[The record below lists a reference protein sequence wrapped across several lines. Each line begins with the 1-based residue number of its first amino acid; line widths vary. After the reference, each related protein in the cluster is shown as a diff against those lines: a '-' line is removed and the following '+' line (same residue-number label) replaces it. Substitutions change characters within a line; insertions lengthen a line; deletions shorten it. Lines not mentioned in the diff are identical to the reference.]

1 MFKANLKAVVTLTA
15 AVAFAGCASTIE
27 IEERDSYAQPDW
39 YANCAQAGTEG
50 WFWTST
56 DYVYACGAGESRYQ
70 QAAEEQM
77 YAIALNNFAKR
88 INGVINS
95 ETNIAFD
102 NDNRTTSTN
111 VSYRVEN
118 TRVTEHL
125 EQETST
131 YIYQGTH
138 YTFVKLKMERE
149 TFDALL
155 NSYR

>member
-1 MFKANLKAVVTLTA
+1 MKTSLKVISA
-15 AVAFAGCASTIE
+15 AILAASFVGCSSTTV
-27 IEERDSYAQPDW
+27 IEERDSYAQPAW
-39 YANCAQAGTEG
+39 YANCVQAGTEG
-50 WFWTST
+50 WFWKSQ

-88 INGVINS
+88 VNGVINS
-95 ETNIAFD
+95 ETNIEFD
-102 NDNRTTSTN
+102 NDQRTTSTN

-118 TRVTEHL
+118 TRVTEHM

-149 TFDALL
+149 TFEQLL
-155 NSYR
+155 NNYR